1 MTTKDVGDAGEAQA
15 LAHLLG
21 QGLALVER
29 NYRVARGPN
38 ARGGEVDLILR
49 EPDGTLVFVEV
60 RTRRGAPHGDGSSS
74 RSAFGGGSSA
84 SRTAFSGSS
93 SSRTAFGSS
102 SSSRTAFGGGS
113 SASRTAF
120 GGAAA
125 SVGATKQRRL
135 VLAAQHY
142 LSRFKTLPAC
152 RFDVV
157 TVEGQ
162 GAHAR
167 IEWFRAAFDTS

>member
-1 MTTKDVGDAGEAQA
+1 MTTKDVGDAGEALA
-15 LAHLLG
+15 LAHLRG
-21 QGLALVER
+21 RGLTLVER
-29 NYRVARGPN
+29 NYRVALGPN

-60 RTRRGAPHGDGSSS
+60 RTRRGASD
-74 RSAFGGGSSA
+74 GGGSP
-84 SRTAFSGSS
+84 
-93 SSRTAFGSS
+93 SRTAFGGGP
-102 SSSRTAFGGGS
+102 SSRTAFGGSPSSRTAFGGS
-113 SASRTAF
+113 PSSRTAF

-125 SVGATKQRRL
+125 SVGAVKQRRL

-142 LSRFKTLPAC
+142 LQRFKTLPAC

-162 GAHAR
+162 GAQAR
-167 IEWFRAAFDTS
+167 IEWFRAAFDSS

>member
-1 MTTKDVGDAGEAQA
+1 MTAKEVGDAGEAQA

-21 QGLALVER
+21 QGLILVER

-49 EPDGTLVFVEV
+49 ERDGTLVFVEV
-60 RTRRGAPHGDGSSS
+60 RTRRGALHGDGAS
-74 RSAFGGGSSA
+74 
-84 SRTAFSGSS
+84 SRTAFSGESS
-93 SSRTAFGSS
+93 S
-102 SSSRTAFGGGS
+102 
-113 SASRTAF
+113 SRTAF

-135 VLAAQHY
+135 VLAAQHF
-142 LSRFKTLPAC
+142 LQRFKTLPAC

-157 TVEGQ
+157 TVEGE
-162 GAHAR
+162 GAQAR

>member
-84 SRTAFSGSS
+84 SRTAF
-93 SSRTAFGSS
+93 
-102 SSSRTAFGGGS
+102 
-113 SASRTAF
+113 

>member
-1 MTTKDVGDAGEAQA
+1 MMTKDVGDAGEAQA
-15 LAHLLG
+15 LAHMLG
-21 QGLALVER
+21 RGLTLVER

-38 ARGGEVDLILR
+38 AHGGEIDLILR

-60 RTRRGAPHGDGSSS
+60 RTRR
-74 RSAFGGGSSA
+74 SA
-84 SRTAFSGSS
+84 SH
-93 SSRTAFGSS
+93 
-102 SSSRTAFGGGS
+102 
-113 SASRTAF
+113 

-142 LSRFKTLPAC
+142 LQRFKTLPAC

-162 GAHAR
+162 GAQVR

>member
-21 QGLALVER
+21 QGLTLVER

-60 RTRRGAPHGDGSSS
+60 RTRRGASH
-74 RSAFGGGSSA
+74 GGGSL
-84 SRTAFSGSS
+84 SRSS
-93 SSRTAFGSS
+93 
-102 SSSRTAFGGGS
+102 
-113 SASRTAF
+113 F

-135 VLAAQHY
+135 VLAAQHF
-142 LSRFKTLPAC
+142 LQRFKTLPAC

-162 GAHAR
+162 GTQAR

>member
-15 LAHLLG
+15 LAHLLR

-60 RTRRGAPHGDGSSS
+60 RTRRGASLGGGSAS
-74 RSAFGGGSSA
+74 RSAFGGSSSV
-84 SRTAFSGSS
+84 SRTD
-93 SSRTAFGSS
+93 
-102 SSSRTAFGGGS
+102 
-113 SASRTAF
+113 F

-135 VLAAQHY
+135 VLAAQHF
-142 LSRFKTLPAC
+142 LQRFKTLPAC

-157 TVEGQ
+157 TVEGE
-162 GAHAR
+162 GAQMR

>member
-15 LAHLLG
+15 LAHLRG

-60 RTRRGAPHGDGSSS
+60 RTRRGASH
-74 RSAFGGGSSA
+74 GGGP
-84 SRTAFSGSS
+84 
-93 SSRTAFGSS
+93 SSRTAFGDSPS
-102 SSSRTAFGGGS
+102 
-113 SASRTAF
+113 SRTAF

-125 SVGATKQRRL
+125 SVGAAKQRRL

-162 GAHAR
+162 GAQMR